1 MSNEKVKMN
10 EAFGKFGPIKQT
22 DVDNE
27 LRSCLRQ
34 FDKKIIVLDD
44 DPTGVQTV
52 HDISVY
58 TDWSVESIEAG
69 FNESNSMFFILTNSR
84 GLLPKETAKAHR
96 EIALN
101 ILKTAQKLKKE
112 FIIISRGD
120 STLRGHYPLETKIIK
135 ETIESNSTIRFDG
148 EVLFPFFME
157 GGRFTI
163 DGVHYVQEGDYLI
176 PVGKTEFA
184 RDKSFGFAQSHLA
197 KWIEEK
203 SEGQFKAENVQHI
216 TYEDLR
222 KTGNDG
228 IVEKLMKVENF
239 NKVIVDAIAYV
250 DVKIFAIA
258 LIKAMR
264 SGKKFMFR
272 TAAAF
277 PKVLGGIN
285 DQDLLQEA
293 DIVKKENHHGG
304 LVIVGSHVQKT
315 SEQLDELRQHNMV
328 EFVEFNQHLVLKPA
342 ELEAEVDRV
351 VALCE
356 KDIRLGKTV
365 VVYTKRERLDVGKE
379 NKEEELKIAVRIS
392 DAVTS
397 IVQKLQVRPNYM
409 IAKGGITSSDI
420 GTKGLQVKK
429 AVVAG
434 QIKPGVPVWI
444 TGRES
449 KFPEIPYIIFPG
461 NVGTR
466 NTLKE
471 VVEILNGHKI

>member
-1 MSNEKVKMN
+1 MSNEKIRMN

-69 FNESNSMFFILTNSR
+69 FKESNSMFFILTNSR

-112 FIIISRGD
+112 FIIISRSD

-148 EVLFPFFME
+148 EVLLPFFME

-176 PVGKTEFA
+176 PVAETEFA
-184 RDKSFGFAQSHLA
+184 RDKSFGFTQSHLA

-216 TYEDLR
+216 TDEDLR
-222 KTGNDG
+222 KIGNDS
-228 IVEKLMKVENF
+228 IVEKLMKLENF
-239 NKVIVDAIAYV
+239 NKVIVDAVAYV

-258 LIKAMR
+258 LIKSIR
-264 SGKKFMFR
+264 SGKNFMFR

-277 PKVLGGIN
+277 PKVLGGIT
-285 DQDLLQEA
+285 DQDLLQEV

-304 LVIVGSHVQKT
+304 LVMVGSHVQKT
-315 SEQLDELRQHNMV
+315 SEQLDELRQHSLV
-328 EFVEFNQHLVLKPA
+328 EFVEFNQHLVLNPV
-342 ELEAEVDRV
+342 ELETEIDRV

-356 KDIRLGKTV
+356 KDIRFGKTV

-392 DAVTS
+392 DAVTH
-397 IVQKLQVRPNYM
+397 IVQKLQVRPKYI

-466 NTLKE
+466 NTLTE
-471 VVEILNGHKI
+471 VVEILSGHKI